1 MHWLV
6 ISKPSWGWD
15 GAASSGATCRQPSH
29 VFQCLLSFSGYF
41 YLDHL
46 LRRLSELVL
55 DQAHRH
61 EWTFCSWNRSHWNIA
76 IQIVESNGNK
86 SEICCSLHYIEIVM
100 ISMYFLLHVLFL
112 NVHTQT
118 QIVSLYDV
126 LFWTSRKHGPCLRG
140 SPSDAFSHAMELLDS
155 WTSWGSYAKTQGASK
170 AVWVVKSVVMVLE
183 SLVTVW
189 HEL

>member
-29 VFQCLLSFSGYF
+29 VFQGYF

-46 LRRLSELVL
+46 LWRLSELVL

-61 EWTFCSWNRSHWNIA
+61 EWTFCSWNRSHSNTA

-86 SEICCSLHYIEIVM
+86 SEICCSLHCDDFHV
-100 ISMYFLLHVLFL
+100 FLFKCTFFVD
-112 NVHTQT
+112 VHTHT
-118 QIVSLYDV
+118 DCKFVCCTVLDFKETLRVSVAPHPMLSRMPWSFLIVGRRGVHMLRPKELPRRFESSSV
-126 LFWTSRKHGPCLRG
+126 SWWFWN
-140 SPSDAFSHAMELLDS
+140 
-155 WTSWGSYAKTQGASK
+155 
-170 AVWVVKSVVMVLE
+170 VLE
-183 SLVTVW
+183 SLVTVRY
-189 HEL
+189 EL